1 MKNIF
6 RYLASFLVG
15 AMTLAACQQEIAP
28 LGTEI
33 SVNPATVSVAGQSAE
48 NETVTVKADGD
59 WVAVA
64 PEWITV
70 APAYGG
76 AGETT
81 VTLSFDDN
89 LDADKSLAAARKAT
103 VLFSVAEKSAEL
115 VVEQAGDPNKAPAEV
130 KVVTCAEFNAAEDNA
145 GPFKV
150 TGTITSIEEISPS
163 TSYNNGNLTIT
174 DETGDLYLY
183 RVDPGVDEKGEKKKI
198 EDLGLAVGDQITVEG
213 KKGSYKGA
221 PQMAQGGVI
230 LEVVKS
236 LISVNKVVP
245 ETLPIEGGEL
255 MVTLMC
261 KGEGVEAVIP
271 ETAAWLSVVS
281 AEHSGELAVVV
292 LKAEANEGG
301 NRSADVEFVTTF
313 NGTEYKSV
321 VTVSQLGAIKE
332 VTVAEFIEASEGTA
346 LYQLTGKVSA
356 ITSAYNPTYGNVS
369 FKLMDATGEV
379 DIFRMTCPENA
390 TNLEVG
396 DMITVCGT
404 RSSYNDTPQMAQG
417 ETYISHIGNTKVT
430 IEEFLAQSIAG
441 DVWYELTGT
450 IEEIVKEEYGN
461 FYLNDGTSRVYVYG
475 LTVAPVASNDKS
487 FKSLGLKAGDIVT
500 LVGTRAQ
507 YDKSS
512 IEDQKEQVG
521 GPAYYVSHEEGT
533 PVEPEPDPTPDP
545 EYTIDGKQ
553 WVGALDFID
562 GAVVFDFGVTEEEYL
577 IIAAENEVGE
587 LDAYMV
593 GLYELD
599 EEACTITFTQYDIEW
614 DEFMEPVV
622 YTYANLT
629 ENSFDLTAEALGGTI
644 SLALAEEYLEISFG
658 GGENEPAG
666 AIENGEYWFIEPTS
680 QKVMTVLGETQ
691 NYGHP
696 ASADAINGASTAQ
709 NAYTFTYNPD
719 WSCYTI
725 QDSYGRYVYSSMQ
738 DDGETPCRT
747 LSVSQTVPADDDENL
762 VFYMWTVYD
771 NGDGTYDV
779 YNAATYYSFTYSP
792 SYNNWELY
800 DPYADDFSNLFPA
813 LVKAENP
820 VEEPKPEDPQPEN
833 PAGDVVTLTNAEII
847 PYMTESNFN
856 YSEYTIESASGLWT
870 VNASR
875 SNENTF
881 LQCRGKKGSF
891 IKTPEFDKDIKSV
904 TLYFTDKMQVYSGNI
919 YCAFPSTWTV
929 PTADAAYPED
939 GNVGRAVTDGSYS
952 VTIPVAEGNKQ
963 VYVSLIRTNAYYVD
977 HIDVA
982 F

>member
-130 KVVTCAEFNAAEDNA
+130 KVVTCAEFNAAEDGA

-183 RVDPGVDEKGEKKKI
+183 RVGPGEGNKL

-301 NRSADVEFVTTF
+301 NRSANVEFVTTF

-321 VTVSQLGAIKE
+321 VTVSQLGAIQE
-332 VTVAEFIEASEGTA
+332 ATAAEINAAEDGTA
-346 LYQLTGKVSA
+346 LYKLTGY
-356 ITSAYNPTYGNVS
+356 ITS
-369 FKLMDATGEV
+369 
-379 DIFRMTCPENA
+379 
-390 TNLEVG
+390 
-396 DMITVCGT
+396 
-404 RSSYNDTPQMAQG
+404 
-417 ETYISHIGNTKVT
+417 
-430 IEEFLAQSIAG
+430 
-441 DVWYELTGT
+441 
-450 IEEIVKEEYGN
+450 IVKEEYGN
-461 FYLNDGTSRVYVYG
+461 LYIKDATGEVYVYG
-475 LTVAPVASNDKS
+475 TLDAEGNTKNFA
-487 FKSLGLKAGDIVT
+487 SLGIKAGDIVT
-500 LVGTRAQ
+500 VVGPKTSYNGSPQMANVTVEKHIKVEDKTIEEFLAAAESKDVYYRLTGTVSGMDKAGDYGNVTIADETSSVYVYGVLSGWGGAKGQFKGLVEATGL
-507 YDKSS
+507 
-512 IEDQKEQVG
+512 KEGDLLTVVGVRTSYNSNPQVG
-521 GPAYYVSHEEGT
+521 SAFYVSHEEGA

-577 IIAAENEVGE
+577 IIAAENENGE
-587 LDAYMV
+587 LNAYMV

-629 ENSFDLTAEALGGTI
+629 ENSFDLTADALGGTI
-644 SLALAEEYLEISFG
+644 SLALAEEYLEISLG

-666 AIENGEYWFIEPTS
+666 PIENGEYWFIEPTN

-691 NYGHP
+691 NYGRP

-738 DDGETPCRT
+738 DDGETPYRT
-747 LSVSQTVPADDDENL
+747 LSVSQTVPAADDENL

-800 DPYADDFSNLFPA
+800 DPFADDFTNLFPA

-847 PYMTESNFN
+847 PYMTESD
-856 YSEYTIESASGLWT
+856 YSYYEYTIESASGLWT

-904 TLYFTDKMQVYSGNI
+904 TLYFTDKKQVYSGNI